1 VEGGLAGIGTEV
13 EGGLERVG
21 TAAEGWLCGLS
32 SSRTLQAPSWFT
44 VLEVGAARL
53 HTAHTCIRLCT
64 MSKMSNFMAQTHT
77 CVCITLG
84 YTRVFVCM
92 CVCFALSVG

>member
-1 VEGGLAGIGTEV
+1 MEWRSLQEFAGRERVGTAVEGGLAGIGTVV

-53 HTAHTCIRLCT
+53 HTHAYAY
-64 MSKMSNFMAQTHT
+64 AQ
-77 CVCITLG
+77 
-84 YTRVFVCM
+84 
-92 CVCFALSVG
+92 